1 MSSETASILN
11 GLGKGPLD
19 VRIRRLADER
29 DDLSDAVRRL
39 KLDLEEER
47 QRGARLERDR
57 YVCEVMEIKAF
68 NQPRSCLVFLFSRAL
83 EFFSHL
89 KFEDLTGFLKQPLY
103 DVREIYD
110 SPRILGLRLMQLV
123 VCTTRFYFF
132 CI

>member
-1 MSSETASILN
+1 MN

-57 YVCEVMEIKAF
+57 YVCEVMEIT
-68 NQPRSCLVFLFSRAL
+68 P
-83 EFFSHL
+83 
-89 KFEDLTGFLKQPLY
+89 GF
-103 DVREIYD
+103 
-110 SPRILGLRLMQLV
+110 
-123 VCTTRFYFF
+123 
-132 CI
+132 

>member
-1 MSSETASILN
+1 MN

-57 YVCEVMEIKAF
+57 YYSYPEKSEHSTWAKI
-68 NQPRSCLVFLFSRAL
+68 
-83 EFFSHL
+83 
-89 KFEDLTGFLKQPLY
+89 
-103 DVREIYD
+103 
-110 SPRILGLRLMQLV
+110 
-123 VCTTRFYFF
+123 FYFYHSTHPP
-132 CI
+132 